1 MKDINDMN
9 VKHKNPAVLVAG
21 GSRGIGRA
29 CVKHLAKLG
38 YNVVFTYNNS
48 YEEAKSL
55 VKELGGVIVTRA
67 GEQVNFAKATVENG
81 SFEVKT
87 QGVCQ
92 ILQGGEGSSQG
103 ACQGARSG
111 GYCCGLPADVRCDEE
126 VESAVGLGCMVLGIQ
141 GFDGAVFA
149 AGVSQIEPFDLSK
162 GDHWESIIE
171 TNLKGCANILWSV
184 TPFMISEKRG
194 SIVLISSVWGQIG
207 ASCEAVYSAS
217 KGGIESLGK
226 SLSKELGPSNIRVNC
241 VAPGMIDTNMNKHLN
256 KREIDAFLEDVSL
269 GRTGKPE
276 EVANLVEFLISDLSL
291 YITGQVINIDGG
303 I

>member
-1 MKDINDMN
+1 M
-9 VKHKNPAVLVAG
+9 HKNPAVFVAG

-48 YEEAKSL
+48 YDEAKSL
-55 VKELGGVIVTRA
+55 VKELGGVFVTRA
-67 GEQVNFAKATVENG
+67 GEQVNFAKATVKNG

-87 QGVCQ
+87 QGACQ
-92 ILQGGEGSSQG
+92 ILQVGEVSSQG
-103 ACQGARSG
+103 ACQGARNG
-111 GYCCGLPADVRCDEE
+111 GYCCGLAADVRCDEE
-126 VESAVGLGCMVLGIQ
+126 VERAVRLGCEVLGVK
-141 GFDGAVFA
+141 GFDGVVFA

-162 GDHWESIIE
+162 GDHWENIIE
-171 TNLKGCANILWSV
+171 TNLKGCANVLWAI
-184 TPFMISEKRG
+184 TPFMIGEKRG

-207 ASCEAVYSAS
+207 ASCEVVYSAS
-217 KGGIESLGK
+217 KGGVESLGK
-226 SLSKELGPSNIRVNC
+226 SLAKELGPSNIRVNC
-241 VAPGMIDTNMNKHLN
+241 VAPGMIDTDMNKHLDEA
-256 KREIDAFLEDVSL
+256 EINAFLEEVPL
-269 GRTGKPE
+269 GRIGKPE